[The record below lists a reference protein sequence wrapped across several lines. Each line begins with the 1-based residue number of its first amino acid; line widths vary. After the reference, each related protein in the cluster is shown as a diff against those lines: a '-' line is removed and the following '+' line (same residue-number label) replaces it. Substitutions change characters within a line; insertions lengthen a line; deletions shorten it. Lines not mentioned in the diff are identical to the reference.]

1 MRDQLLFMPDHSSSR
16 YTHTR
21 ELTTLQV
28 VLFLTRLCAACW
40 CGWWWQQMMTI
51 PMSFVLSAEMDHGA
65 DAGVTMPGMPPA
77 GHPNKFGFGMNI
89 NL

>member
-1 MRDQLLFMPDHSSSR
+1 
-16 YTHTR
+16 
-21 ELTTLQV
+21 
-28 VLFLTRLCAACW
+28 
-40 CGWWWQQMMTI
+40 MMTI

-77 GHPNKFGFGMNI
+77 HPNKFGFGMNI